1 MSCLIRFDQTTACSR
16 LLPARTCS
24 SALIVDLIVDF
35 LRAGFYGLRES
46 KVLHLHEKAEYIAA
60 LARGKAMEVPMV
72 RANMERRSLFLFERG
87 KAF

>member
-1 MSCLIRFDQTTACSR
+1 M
-16 LLPARTCS
+16 
-24 SALIVDLIVDF
+24 
-35 LRAGFYGLRES
+35 
-46 KVLHLHEKAEYIAA
+46 LHLHEKAEYIAA